1 MDDDG
6 LGDAES
12 ATESSCNR
20 PDNHV
25 IYSNDID
32 DNCPCF
38 NNDESCYDCNGI
50 CGGTSVAAYVCP
62 NEKIVCNATDCI
74 LSIDIP
80 IIPQDYIISSY
91 PNPFNPVVTVSFAI
105 PELGFVSIGVF
116 DVRGQKLATLANQN
130 YQPGN
135 YTVNWNASAN
145 ATGVYFISLMIS
157 NTRLTQK
164 VLLLK

>member
-1 MDDDG
+1 MSQYLSSEANEWQYVIMEITDEGYKQLATYFNDDMVSAEIQG
-6 LGDAES
+6 LSRFAVYITRGI
-12 ATESSCNR
+12 TR
-20 PDNHV
+20 P
-25 IYSNDID
+25 
-32 DNCPCF
+32 
-38 NNDESCYDCNGI
+38 
-50 CGGTSVAAYVCP
+50 
-62 NEKIVCNATDCI
+62 
-74 LSIDIP
+74 IP
-80 IIPQDYIISSY
+80 RAFKLQQNY

-116 DVRGQKLATLANQN
+116 DVRGRKLATLANQN

-157 NTRLTQK
+157 NTRLMQK

>member
-1 MDDDG
+1 M
-6 LGDAES
+6 
-12 ATESSCNR
+12 
-20 PDNHV
+20 
-25 IYSNDID
+25 
-32 DNCPCF
+32 
-38 NNDESCYDCNGI
+38 
-50 CGGTSVAAYVCP
+50 AAYVCP

-116 DVRGQKLATLANQN
+116 DVRGRKLATLANQN

-135 YTVNWNASAN
+135 YRVNWNASAN

-157 NTRLTQK
+157 NTRLMQK